1 VNQKGVEWLL
11 RAFARLNREAH
22 LDIAGDGPLQGRLEA
37 FARRNG
43 LEGRITFHG
52 WVKGAEVPAL
62 ILRARAVL
70 FPSLWQEPAG
80 LVTLESA
87 AYGRAVIASAVGGI
101 PEYALDD
108 FARSVA
114 PNDTDALVNALTDL
128 VDDAE
133 RAEAMGRAGYGLA
146 RSRFSMKQF
155 LDRLDALY
163 ELALED
169 RILRTA

>member
-1 VNQKGVEWLL
+1 
-11 RAFARLNREAH
+11 
-22 LDIAGDGPLQGRLEA
+22 
-37 FARRNG
+37 
-43 LEGRITFHG
+43 
-52 WVKGAEVPAL
+52 VPAL
-62 ILRARAVL
+62 IQRARAVL

-108 FARSVA
+108 FARRVA